1 MAKVNAPLMSFG
13 ASGALAKALVYFSW
27 KGIDCVRQFVIPSN
41 PKTTKQTTQRTY
53 MGDAVDAI
61 HAMQID
67 ATHPLGDVDATA
79 YATWASCFANPRTW
93 FNQAVKN
100 QVDAEVAGDTPAL
113 FGDGDMDNST
123 PGQIDAEVWCNEAT
137 IAAGKFFY
145 GLTKTAMLNSVAATV
160 TTKQCTAT
168 LPSLTAGTKY
178 FIQFRAD
185 AGDPCEGAESG
196 IYSEYAT

>member
-13 ASGALAKALVYFSW
+13 ASGALAKALVYFPW
-27 KGIDCVRQFVIPSN
+27 KGIDCVRQYVIPSN
-41 PKTTKQTTQRTY
+41 PKTTKQTTQRTILS
-53 MGDAVDAI
+53 DAVDAI

-67 ATHPLGDVDATA
+67 GTHPLGDADATA
-79 YATWASCFANPRTW
+79 YATWASCFSSPRTW

-100 QVDAEVAGDTPAL
+100 QVDVEVATNTPCI
-113 FGDGDMDNST
+113 FGDADMDNAT
-123 PGQIDAEVWCNEAT
+123 PGQIDAELWANEAT

-160 TTKQCTAT
+160 AAKSCTAT

-185 AGDPCEGAESG
+185 AADPCEGAESG